1 MDVFDSD
8 NNGYGTTEDIKRVAR
23 LLGDEL
29 DEADTRQMLR
39 SVARPGDDV
48 LKVPKERLRHMLPPL
63 YPAHSLRRGDL
74 VFSAGETDPAFYILL
89 DGDVLIS
96 HSFLLRPRSGF
107 ASKSG
112 RELSLG
118 LHRLRTGESFGE
130 TELLEGVRPRASTAT
145 CASTSCALLAVPGH
159 LFQLLGDVFTGV
171 RGPIQDQA
179 AARCRGLVWSWASAL
194 AAQPDGGQA
203 SRTSMTAGSVAWANM
218 EYADSQVKAKS
229 PRDTSKQDQFVVVED
244 GVVEVD
250 VLDTKTKLPLLFLY
264 QLFYFH

>member
-8 NNGYGTTEDIKRVAR
+8 NNGYVTTEDIKRVAR

-112 RELSLG
+112 RSY
-118 LHRLRTGESFGE
+118 RLDCIG
-130 TELLEGVRPRASTAT
+130 
-145 CASTSCALLAVPGH
+145 
-159 LFQLLGDVFTGV
+159 
-171 RGPIQDQA
+171 
-179 AARCRGLVWSWASAL
+179 
-194 AAQPDGGQA
+194 
-203 SRTSMTAGSVAWANM
+203 
-218 EYADSQVKAKS
+218 
-229 PRDTSKQDQFVVVED
+229 
-244 GVVEVD
+244 
-250 VLDTKTKLPLLFLY
+250 
-264 QLFYFH
+264 

>member
-8 NNGYGTTEDIKRVAR
+8 NNGYVTTEDIKRVAR

-48 LKVPKERLRHMLPPL
+48 LKVPKKRLRHMLPPL

-130 TELLEGVRPRASTAT
+130 TELLGG
-145 CASTSCALLAVPGH
+145 C
-159 LFQLLGDVFTGV
+159 
-171 RGPIQDQA
+171 A
-179 AARCRGLVWSWASAL
+179 AASV
-194 AAQPDGGQA
+194 DGH
-203 SRTSMTAGSVAWANM
+203 VC
-218 EYADSQVKAKS
+218 
-229 PRDTSKQDQFVVVED
+229 
-244 GVVEVD
+244 VD
-250 VLDTKTKLPLLFLY
+250 VLCFISGARPLVSVVGGCLHGRPRPDPGPSRRAMSRPRLV
-264 QLFYFH
+264 LGLGARRAAGRRPSVKDVDDGRERRLGEHGVR